1 MPELPEVET
10 TRRGLMP
17 HATQHVIV
25 KVMVRNARL
34 RWPVEPLVSSAPC
47 GQTILRLERRGKYLI
62 LVCENGSLIVHL
74 GMSGSLRV
82 VPADTPASAHE
93 HLDIILDNH
102 TALRLRDPRRFG
114 AVLWYAGDGQ
124 DHPLLAKLGVEP
136 LSEAF
141 DADYLYR
148 LTRCRTTIKSLLMD
162 SHRIAGIGNI
172 YANEALFYAGLHP
185 ETSAQHL
192 TPEKASHL
200 VLSIRDTLTRAI
212 AAGGS
217 SLRDFVGS
225 EGKPGYFQQQYAVY
239 GRTGLPCLHCGHPIQ
254 HLKQSQRSSFFCQ
267 NCQKIQRQTVSFAV

>member
-1 MPELPEVET
+1 
-10 TRRGLMP
+10 
-17 HATQHVIV
+17 
-25 KVMVRNARL
+25 
-34 RWPVEPLVSSAPC
+34 
-47 GQTILRLERRGKYLI
+47 
-62 LVCENGSLIVHL
+62 
-74 GMSGSLRV
+74 
-82 VPADTPASAHE
+82 
-93 HLDIILDNH
+93 
-102 TALRLRDPRRFG
+102 
-114 AVLWYAGDGQ
+114 
-124 DHPLLAKLGVEP
+124 LLAKLGVEP